1 MAVYSP
7 NNVLFLLTELLVR
20 EWRFIEP
27 QNILPKKEELWMRQA
42 FQNSQKKSQ
51 LQVSSMQL
59 YILIKH
65 NAGSTQFSFAELV
78 QQSNLKSS

>member
-1 MAVYSP
+1 MEIYRASEY
-7 NNVLFLLTELLVR
+7 LTQEGGGLDEASL
-20 EWRFIEP
+20 
-27 QNILPKKEELWMRQA
+27 
-42 FQNSQKKSQ
+42 QNSQKKSQ

-65 NAGSTQFSFAELV
+65 NAGSSQFYFAELF

>member
-1 MAVYSP
+1 MEIYRASEY
-7 NNVLFLLTELLVR
+7 LTQEGGALDEASLS
-20 EWRFIEP
+20 EFPE
-27 QNILPKKEELWMRQA
+27 
-42 FQNSQKKSQ
+42 KKSQ

-65 NAGSTQFSFAELV
+65 NAGSSQFYFAELF

>member
-1 MAVYSP
+1 
-7 NNVLFLLTELLVR
+7 
-20 EWRFIEP
+20 
-27 QNILPKKEELWMRQA
+27 MRQA

-65 NAGSTQFSFAELV
+65 NAGSTQFSFIELV

>member
-1 MAVYSP
+1 
-7 NNVLFLLTELLVR
+7 
-20 EWRFIEP
+20 
-27 QNILPKKEELWMRQA
+27 MRQA
-42 FQNSQKKSQ
+42 FQNSQKKKSQ

-65 NAGSTQFSFAELV
+65 NAGSRQFYFAELF